1 MNQHLMEGR
10 YSQFVGRIR
19 EWIGII
25 ANKELEADFGAHDQ
39 FVGRSTERCQVSL
52 EEAERLAG
60 EVAHH
65 A

>member
-1 MNQHLMEGR
+1 MNQNLMEGR

-19 EWIGII
+19 EWIGIV
-25 ANKELEADFGAHDQ
+25 ANNELEVDLGRHDQ
-39 FVGRSTERCQVSL
+39 FVGRITKRCRVSL